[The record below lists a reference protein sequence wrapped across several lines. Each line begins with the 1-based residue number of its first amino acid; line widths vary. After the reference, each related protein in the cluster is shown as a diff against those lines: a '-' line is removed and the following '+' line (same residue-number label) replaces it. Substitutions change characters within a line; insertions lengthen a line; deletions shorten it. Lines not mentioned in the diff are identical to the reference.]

1 MSPAAKPTSSSVSS
15 LSRTKSGFLDTAK
28 GKKKPNDPAQDSE
41 DEADEEAQEDSSP
54 MISNRKGL
62 EPLGSL
68 RRGDAAKAPQLA
80 TSGWAKTQSGVAR
93 KSSAASRKHGDAVM
107 ADLDE
112 HSVASEDIDA
122 LEFSAGGGGSDSN
135 GSFSFMNDDSIV
147 SHRAKGVVKSGR
159 SIPALKTK
167 VNLSEESVDVEF
179 SITEQETELSTSGQG
194 LFEKGGPYDYQTN
207 VLPPV
212 GTLFP
217 GKNGS
222 KGW

>member
-1 MSPAAKPTSSSVSS
+1 MSPAAKPTSSSFST

-54 MISNRKGL
+54 TIGNRKGL
-62 EPLGSL
+62 EPLGGL
-68 RRGDAAKAPQLA
+68 RRGDAA
-80 TSGWAKTQSGVAR
+80 TGWAKTQSGVAR
-93 KSSAASRKHGDAVM
+93 KSSGTSRKHGDAIM

-122 LEFSAGGGGSDSN
+122 LELSAGGGGSDSN
-135 GSFSFMNDDSIV
+135 GSFSFINDDSMA
-147 SHRAKGVVKSGR
+147 SHRAKSVVKSER

-167 VNLSEESVDVEF
+167 DNFSEESVDVEF

-194 LFEKGGPYDYQTN
+194 LFENGGPYDYQTTCHR
-207 VLPPV
+207 P
-212 GTLFP
+212 GTR
-217 GKNGS
+217 
-222 KGW
+222 